1 MALFFC
7 DGMLRD
13 RGIRKG
19 VEVFVKNNDSPDEP
33 ERKALVVNTYPH
45 PSSWM
50 VVRYENGDKEF
61 VDEWRVTTMFEKN
74 RRMFY

>member
-1 MALFFC
+1 
-7 DGMLRD
+7 MLRD

-19 VEVFVKNNDSPDEP
+19 IEVFVKNVEDPGEPD
-33 ERKALVVNTYPH
+33 RKALVVNTYPH

>member
-1 MALFFC
+1 
-7 DGMLRD
+7 MLRD

-19 VEVFVKNNDSPDEP
+19 IEVFVKDVENPDRP
-33 ERKALVVNTYPH
+33 ERRALVVNTYPH

-74 RRMFY
+74 RRIFY